1 MPLLWTPP
9 VRPQIRPPLLG
20 LIVGLIGLALLGPLL
35 APRPAAAATELQLWH
50 ALDGPNGALVA
61 RIAEDFNAAQT
72 AYRVIPI
79 YKGTYAETI
88 SGGIAAYRAG
98 AAPHMLQVFEVGSG
112 TMAAAIGAVRPVSEV
127 MREAGR
133 ALEPGDFLPVIG
145 SNYLTEDGQMLS
157 LPFNTSS
164 TVMWI
169 NRDRFRRAGLDAE
182 RLPATWPEV
191 FAAARRLRAADP
203 AACALSAAW
212 PTWVHIEQL
221 SVWHDLPIAT
231 RANGLDGYDAELVF
245 NGPVQ
250 VRHLENL
257 VALHRAGAFTYV
269 GRSNAGEIRFVSGDC
284 AIFLSSSAMYGK
296 VTSGARFD
304 WTIRPM
310 PYYPDVPAAPQNAI
324 VGGGSI
330 YVMRGKTQADYAGV
344 ARFLAFVL
352 EDRQQ
357 ELLYR
362 NTGYVPATRAAY
374 AAAVASGFYARH
386 PELHVAVESI
396 TRRAPTRNSGGLRLG
411 NMLQIRDLWAEEI
424 EAALAGRKTPREA
437 LDAAVARGNAVLRIF
452 QQRTGR

>member
-1 MPLLWTPP
+1 MPPLWSPP
-9 VRPQIRPPLLG
+9 VRPSIRPLLRPLLR
-20 LIVGLIGLALLGPLL
+20 LLVRVVPILAAG
-35 APRPAAAATELQLWH
+35 PAAAATELQLWH
-50 ALDGPNGALVA
+50 ALDGPNGTLIT
-61 RIAEDFNAAQT
+61 RIAEDFNASQS

-79 YKGTYAETI
+79 YKGSYAETI
-88 SGGIAAYRAG
+88 SGGIAAYRSG
-98 AAPHMLQVFEVGSG
+98 AAPHMLQVFEVGTG
-112 TMAAAIGAVRPVSEV
+112 TMAAAIGAVRPVAEV

-133 ALEPGDFLPVIG
+133 SLEPGDFLPVIAT
-145 SNYLTEDGQMLS
+145 NYLAEDGQMLG
-157 LPFNTSS
+157 LPFNTSAM
-164 TVMWI
+164 VMWI

-191 FAAARRLRAADP
+191 FAAARRLRAADGT
-203 AACALSAAW
+203 ACALSNAW
-212 PTWVHIEQL
+212 PTWGHIEQL

-231 RANGLDGYDAELVF
+231 RANGLEGYDAELTF

-257 VALHRAGAFTYV
+257 VALQRAGAFTYV
-269 GRSNAGEIRFVSGDC
+269 GRGNAGEARFVSGEC

-310 PYYPDVPAAPQNAI
+310 PHYPDVPTAPQNAI
-324 VGGGSI
+324 LGGGSI
-330 YVMRGKTQADYAGV
+330 YAMRGKTQDEYAGI

-352 EDRQQ
+352 ENRQQ

-362 NTGYVPATRAAY
+362 NTGYLPVTRAAY
-374 AAAVASGFYARH
+374 AAATESGFYAAH
-386 PELHVAVESI
+386 PPLHVAVDSLL
-396 TRRAPTRNSGGLRLG
+396 RKAPTRNSAGLRLG

-424 EAALAGRKTPREA
+424 EAALEGRKTPRQA
-437 LDAAVARGNAVLRIF
+437 LDAAVARGNAVLRTF